1 MVTVRKPDGTARL
14 CVDFKRINQIT
25 RLAPF
30 YMPRMEEVLEGVG
43 KAKYIYKIDLRKGY
57 YQIPMVPAD
66 ISKTAFICHRGKFE
80 FLRMPFG
87 VKNAPVV
94 FQELMQGIFREDIKY
109 CTPYMDDIVIFSNSL
124 DKHVNHI
131 KNCFDKAKEGKLDS
145 QSCRV

>member
-25 RLAPF
+25 RQTPF

-94 FQELMQGIFREDIKY
+94 FQELMQGIFR
-109 CTPYMDDIVIFSNSL
+109 
-124 DKHVNHI
+124 
-131 KNCFDKAKEGKLDS
+131 
-145 QSCRV
+145 